1 MTYPIGFPK
10 SSGVMTRGYFGEN
23 EMIGA
28 LTKNKKA
35 LTLTFVFL
43 FTALV
48 IQSSYADYYPSGPAT
63 NVSEQTLID
72 NGWVKTYEQ
81 TYQTQIL
88 DDGVGLRPT
97 GAYTILSGKA
107 VGSSTISLLAAA
119 PTADV
124 FTQTTGNNTR
134 LVNGTYWYY
143 VPRVFPN
150 DGSIGFADTATVTL
164 QTGDVN
170 TSSSNRL
177 SWHINLTSQAP
188 GFNGGYRLGTTL
200 ELNGSTA
207 YLKQVWTW
215 NGPNVPAPPA
225 PVEVAVR
232 KNSNLQFN
240 EALYES
246 DKLSDPDG
254 QLRKTVDA
262 IDAKYGYLI
271 K

>member
-1 MTYPIGFPK
+1 
-10 SSGVMTRGYFGEN
+10 
-23 EMIGA
+23 MIGA

-43 FTALV
+43 FTALG

-88 DDGVGLRPT
+88 NDGIGLRPT

-119 PTADV
+119 PTVDV
-124 FTQTTGNNTR
+124 FTQTTGNNTN

-143 VPRVFPN
+143 RPN
-150 DGSIGFADTATVTL
+150 VDAQGGAIGFADTATVTL
-164 QTGDVN
+164 QTADVN

-188 GFNGGYRLGTTL
+188 GFNGGYRLGTAL

-215 NGPNVPAPPA
+215 NGPTAPAPAPA
-225 PVEVAVR
+225 PVYVR
-232 KNSNLQFN
+232 QTSNLTFAQS
-240 EALYES
+240 LYAS
-246 DKLSDPDG
+246 DTLSDPDG
-254 QLRKTVDA
+254 ELRKTVDQ
-262 IDAKYGYLI
+262 IMNKYGSLI

>member
-1 MTYPIGFPK
+1 VITKHSFVGKK
-10 SSGVMTRGYFGEN
+10 SITAV
-23 EMIGA
+23 
-28 LTKNKKA
+28 
-35 LTLTFVFL
+35 FVFL
-43 FTALV
+43 FSIFG

-88 DDGVGLRPT
+88 NDGIGLRPT

-119 PTADV
+119 PTVDV

-215 NGPNVPAPPA
+215 NGPTAPAPAPA
-225 PVEVAVR
+225 PVYVR
-232 KNSNLQFN
+232 QTSNLTFAQS
-240 EALYES
+240 LYAS
-246 DKLSDPDG
+246 DTLSDPDG
-254 QLRKTVDA
+254 ELRKTVDQ
-262 IDAKYGYLI
+262 IMNKYGSLI

>member
-1 MTYPIGFPK
+1 
-10 SSGVMTRGYFGEN
+10 
-23 EMIGA
+23 MIGA

-43 FTALV
+43 FTALG

-215 NGPNVPAPPA
+215 NGPTAPAPAPAPA
-225 PVEVAVR
+225 PVYVR
-232 KNSNLQFN
+232 QTSNLTFAQS
-240 EALYES
+240 LYGS
-246 DKLSDPDG
+246 DTLSDPDG
-254 QLRKTVDA
+254 QLRKTVDQIMA
-262 IDAKYGYLI
+262 TYGNLI